1 MYSRVPIVT
10 AASLISLG
18 ALIAIGVPA
27 VLPSAGERPL
37 VAIADA
43 SRSALPWIGGSAVKA
58 AGGEPARAVGVD
70 VVPAAPAANPP
81 ELLLK
86 PSRLATASPQEFV
99 PPKPAPAISI
109 REEAPPPAAAP
120 QAPAAQQPAQPDL
133 PRQSALT
140 TPAPETPV
148 QRPAAVQRPAVP
160 PRAALQPPAKERHAA
175 RPASETPAE
184 VTAPKKMTRRDRVAK
199 RPSNE
204 ALNTVRK
211 FDDNLQGIPVNSY
224 AADGT
229 PKRIVIRPTSI
240 QDVYYYSS
248 RSQ

>member
-1 MYSRVPIVT
+1 VYSRVPIVT
-10 AASLISLG
+10 AASLIALG

-27 VLPSAGERPL
+27 VLPTAGERPL

-43 SRSALPWIGGSAVKA
+43 SRSTLPWIGGSAIKV

-81 ELLLK
+81 ESLLK

-109 REEAPPPAAAP
+109 REEAPQPAAAP
-120 QAPAAQQPAQPDL
+120 QAPVAQQPAQPDL

-148 QRPAAVQRPAVP
+148 RPAAVQRPAVP

-175 RPASETPAE
+175 RPAAETPAE
-184 VTAPKKMTRRDRVAK
+184 VTAPRKMTRRDRPAK
-199 RPSNE
+199 RPTSE

-211 FDDNLQGIPVNSY
+211 FGDNLQDIPVNSY